1 MKPRRT
7 KEVSVAELEE
17 IAREAVDCGFHL
29 HKGLGPGLL
38 ESVYEAI
45 LADALER
52 RGLRVERQ
60 KALDFSYEGKLFREG
75 LRIDLMIEDRLII
88 ELKSVERISPVHA
101 KQLLTY
107 LRLARQPL
115 GLLMNFGAA
124 TFREGLQ
131 RIVNQHSDFASSQLR
146 VSQNDCSGQ
155 GAPEA

>member
-1 MKPRRT
+1 M
-7 KEVSVAELEE
+7 ADLED

-38 ESVYEAI
+38 ESVYEAV

-60 KALDFSYEGKLFREG
+60 KALDFFYEGKLFREG
-75 LRIDLMIEDRLII
+75 LRIDLMVEDRLII
-88 ELKSVERISPVHA
+88 ELKSVERLSPVHA

-107 LRLARQPL
+107 LRLAKQPL

-124 TFREGLQ
+124 TFREGLH
-131 RIVNQHSDFASSQLR
+131 RIVNQHTDVASSRLR
-146 VSQNDCSGQ
+146 VNSDSSREDARG
-155 GAPEA
+155 